1 MSPNVKKDRRKFG
14 LKKKKST
21 KGGSVDLTM
30 TFNRNTVV
38 LDADSTSPLSVK
50 KLALEKNCL
59 IHFGFIEQFSNRH
72 FQRDTVKF

>member
-14 LKKKKST
+14 LKKKKSS

-38 LDADSTSPLSVK
+38 LDPDSTSPLSVK
-50 KLALEKNCL
+50 KIVVEENCL
-59 IHFGFIEQFSNRH
+59 I
-72 FQRDTVKF
+72 